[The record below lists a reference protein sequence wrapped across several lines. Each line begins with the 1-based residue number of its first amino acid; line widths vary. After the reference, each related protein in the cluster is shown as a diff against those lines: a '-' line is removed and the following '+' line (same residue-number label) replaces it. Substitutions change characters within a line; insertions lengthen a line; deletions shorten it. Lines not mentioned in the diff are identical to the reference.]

1 MMRDGPAGEKDVS
14 RDTDPVRYGSAN
26 MDEVDGSTQG
36 GAIDTTTLVTWDDPT
51 IVNAPATTLT
61 YVSSSTSDTTQS
73 VTVTGRSSTGAI
85 VTETIN
91 PLTGTT

>member
-1 MMRDGPAGEKDVS
+1 MFLAN
-14 RDTDPVRYGSAN
+14 TDLVWYGSAN

-51 IVNAPATTLT
+51 TVNALATTLK

-73 VTVTGRSSTGAI
+73 
-85 VTETIN
+85 
-91 PLTGTT
+91 